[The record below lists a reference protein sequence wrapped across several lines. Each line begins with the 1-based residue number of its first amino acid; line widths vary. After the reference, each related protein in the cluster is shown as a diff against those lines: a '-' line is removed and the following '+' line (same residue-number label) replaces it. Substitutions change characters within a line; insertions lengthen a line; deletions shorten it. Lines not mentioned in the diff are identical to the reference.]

1 MDQYVKIIQYK
12 SIYKK
17 TVFLYINQHSYTN
30 QSIIIY
36 YIIYQSHG
44 SSRLGL
50 DKGRWNPNSGQK
62 FLAVP

>member
-1 MDQYVKIIQYK
+1 MDQYIKIIHYIG
-12 SIYKK
+12 IYIK
-17 TVFLYINQHSYTN
+17 LYIYSYIYINQDSYTN
-30 QSIIIY
+30 QSIIIC
-36 YIIYQSHG
+36 QSHG